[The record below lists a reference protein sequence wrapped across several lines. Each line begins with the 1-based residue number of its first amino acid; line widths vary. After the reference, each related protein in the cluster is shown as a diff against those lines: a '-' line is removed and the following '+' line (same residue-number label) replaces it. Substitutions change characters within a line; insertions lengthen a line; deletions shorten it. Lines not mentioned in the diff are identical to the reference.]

1 MAWVLVGIAA
11 LLGLAVGSFGNVV
24 IYRVPRRESV
34 VSPPSAC
41 PRCGTGIAPQHNV
54 PVLSWLWLRGRCAT
68 CREPI
73 SVRYPSVEASVGA
86 LFGLIVWQFGISWET
101 LLLLVGAWAAVVLA
115 AIDIDVQRLPRVIVG
130 PWAAFT
136 VAVIVISVVSQ
147 QEWWVGARSVIGAVA
162 LGLFYFVAFIAYPRG
177 MGWGDVTVAPVL
189 GLVLAYF
196 GWSEL
201 IVGAFMAFVWGI
213 VAAIVPMIRARSVVG
228 VKIPFGPW
236 MFLGAATGI
245 VLGNLIGDWYM
256 ERILGF

>member
-24 IYRVPRRESV
+24 IYRVPRGESV

-73 SVRYPSVEASVGA
+73 SVRYPLVEASVGA